1 MADKPH
7 PTILDRD
14 IPPVLARQHF
24 GSQLELLRD
33 LANYGS
39 NLIIRSFHSS
49 PKKLADLIA
58 CGVLLKQLVTMVDS
72 VEVLVSAGCGL
83 TAHLPARTAFEASL
97 YLDWIFKEDSE
108 RRATRYLVANYRQE
122 RLWASRAIRGTA
134 EASAMEEATAGLG
147 LDIHAKRPTLS
158 TDAATYL
165 AEVNR
170 VLSQPELA
178 TIDQEF
184 EEAKRKNPRRKLEW
198 YSFDGITS
206 IRQMARKMKRLAEYQ
221 FFYSRG
227 AEISHSAR
235 YKDHIEF
242 RSNQVHFIEIRQL
255 TEARAAIN
263 FISSDCIRTYRKFL
277 ERYRPGEIPAFQKKY
292 LEDWRESYMQSM
304 GVVTGE

>member
-1 MADKPH
+1 MPNKPH
-7 PTILDRD
+7 TTILDRD

-83 TAHLPARTAFEASL
+83 SAHLPARAAFEASL
-97 YLDWIFKEDSE
+97 YIDWIFSEDSE

-122 RLWASRAIRGTA
+122 RIWASCAIQGTA
-134 EASAMEEATAGLG
+134 EASAMEKATTGLG
-147 LDIHAKRPTLS
+147 LDIHAKLPTLS
-158 TDAATYL
+158 ADATAYL

-178 TIDQEF
+178 SIDQEF
-184 EEAKRKNPRRKLEW
+184 EDAKKKNPKRKLEW
-198 YSFDGITS
+198 YSFDGIAS
-206 IRQMARKMKRLAEYQ
+206 IRQMAIKMERFAEYR

-242 RSNQVHFIEIRQL
+242 KSNQVHFKEVRQL
-255 TEARAAIN
+255 TEARSAIN
-263 FISSDCIRTYRKFL
+263 FVSSDCIRTYRRFL
-277 ERYRPGEIPAFQKKY
+277 ERYRPGELSVFGKKY
-292 LEDWRESYMQSM
+292 LEDWREPYMQSV
-304 GVVTGE
+304 GVETSN